1 MYDIEPGVIMGFT
14 YNFPRPAVT
23 TDMLVFRE
31 GKECVEILLIKRKK
45 DPYKNF
51 WALPG
56 GFLEID
62 ETPEDGA
69 RRELEEETGLSIDV
83 LKEIGTFGD
92 IDRDPRGRTITIAFY
107 TFIRNEEQVATAK
120 SDAAELK
127 WFSIKE
133 IPEMA
138 FDHREILKEGLLK
151 LKSHVILAKLDI
163 IDFFELNISKLK
175 KIFKCLD

>member
-1 MYDIEPGVIMGFT
+1 MGFT

-23 TDMLVFRE
+23 TDTMVFRE
-31 GKECVEILLIKRKK
+31 GNHCIEILLIKRKK
-45 DPYKNF
+45 DPYKDY

-56 GFLEID
+56 GFLEIE

-69 RRELEEETGLSIDV
+69 RRELKEETGLDIDV
-83 LKEIGTFGD
+83 LKEAGTFGD

-107 TFIRNEEQVATAK
+107 TFINHRNRKIAAK
-120 SDAAELK
+120 TDAAEVK

-133 IPEMA
+133 LPEMA
-138 FDHREILKEGLLK
+138 FDHKEILKEGILK
-151 LKSHVILAKLDI
+151 LKSHIMLAKLDI
-163 IDFFELNISKLK
+163 IHFFDLDITKLK